1 LSWKRAALIFLVE
14 LKQTGVDL
22 RSIDEPLAA
31 APLRFVAAGGDFNL
45 ALLNRKLFLLWR
57 LEFTFG
63 SLVSL
68 QLNKKVKM
76 KNYLILFLLLWFL
89 KGYCVNS
96 SRCS

>member
-1 LSWKRAALIFLVE
+1 MSWKRAALIFLVE

-22 RSIDEPLAA
+22 RSIDEPLAAA

-76 KNYLILFLLLWFL
+76 KN
-89 KGYCVNS
+89 C
-96 SRCS
+96 